1 MRFAHYL
8 LLSQLVQKS
17 FARLYYNDFMRN
29 AGLHFLLDFTP
40 VFNLGLAFRF
50 VTENNI

>member
-1 MRFAHYL
+1 LCRKVL
-8 LLSQLVQKS
+8 L
-17 FARLYYNDFMRN
+17 DFITMISCTI

-40 VFNLGLAFRF
+40 VFNLGLVFRF